1 MRQRILIGALTLGL
15 LLGTT
20 ACQGTSEVE
29 AQTVDFMA
37 MDTFI
42 NLAFYSLDDT
52 LIQEAKDY
60 VLTLEGLI
68 STTVEDSELYQLNQT
83 GEGTLSPES
92 IQILSRGLELCQQT
106 EGALDISI
114 YPVVRSWGFTTGEYQ
129 IPQPDVLQ
137 SLVQLVDYQ
146 AIQLEGDTVTLA
158 EGMELDLGSIAKGYV
173 GDQIADMAEA
183 SGVTSGLLTL
193 GGNIQA
199 IGTKPTGELWRVG
212 IQDPAGDA
220 PLGVVEV
227 DNQAV
232 VTSGGYERYFVG
244 DDGEIYWHIID
255 PETGYPAR
263 AGLISV
269 TIVAESGAYS
279 DALSTA
285 LFVMGLEEAVD
296 YWQSHQDFDFI
307 LMTEAGDIYVSHGLE
322 ERFSLLEG
330 YQEMYSLTV
339 ISKED

>member
-1 MRQRILIGALTLGL
+1 
-15 LLGTT
+15 
-20 ACQGTSEVE
+20 
-29 AQTVDFMA
+29 

-42 NLAFYSLDDT
+42 NLAIYSQDDT
-52 LIQEAKDY
+52 VLQEAKDY

-68 STTVEDSELYQLNQT
+68 STTVESSELYQLNQI
-83 GEGTLSPES
+83 GEGELSFES
-92 IQILSRGLELCQQT
+92 AQILSRGLELCQQT

-114 YPVVRSWGFTTGEYQ
+114 YPVVRSWGFTTGDYQ

-137 SLVQLVDYQ
+137 TLVRQVDYQ

-158 EGMELDLGSIAKGYV
+158 EGMELDLGSIAKGYA
-173 GDQIADMAEA
+173 GDQIADMMEA
-183 SGVTSGLLTL
+183 SGVTSGLLAL

-212 IQDPAGDA
+212 IQDPTGNA

-227 DNQAV
+227 DNRAV

-244 DDGEIYWHIID
+244 DDGETYWHIID
-255 PETGYPAR
+255 PETGYPAT

-296 YWQSHQDFDFI
+296 YWRSHQDFDFI
-307 LMTEAGDIYVSHGLE
+307 LMTEAGELYVSDGLE
-322 ERFSLLEG
+322 DNFSLLEG

-339 ISKED
+339 ISKEP

>member
-1 MRQRILIGALTLGL
+1 MVA
-15 LLGTT
+15 TT
-20 ACQGTSEVE
+20 ACQTTAQVE
-29 AQTVDFMA
+29 AQTVEFMA

-42 NLAFYSLDDT
+42 NLAIYSQDDT
-52 LIQEAKDY
+52 VLQEAKDY

-68 STTVEDSELYQLNQT
+68 STTVESSELYQLNQT
-83 GEGTLSPES
+83 GEGVLSFES
-92 IQILSRGLELCQQT
+92 AQILSRGLELCQQT

-114 YPVVRSWGFTTGEYQ
+114 YPVVRSWGFTTGDYQ

-137 SLVQLVDYQ
+137 TLVRQVDYQ

-158 EGMELDLGSIAKGYV
+158 EGMELDLGSIAKGYA
-173 GDQIADMAEA
+173 GDQIADMVEA

-212 IQDPAGDA
+212 IQDPTGDA

-227 DNQAV
+227 DNRAV

-244 DDGEIYWHIID
+244 DDGETYWHIID
-255 PETGYPAR
+255 PETGYPAK

-296 YWQSHQDFDFI
+296 YWRSHQDFDFI
-307 LMTEAGDIYVSHGLE
+307 LMTEAGELYVSDGLE
-322 ERFSLLEG
+322 DKFSLLEG
-330 YQEMYSLTV
+330 YQEIYPLTV
-339 ISKED
+339 ISKEP